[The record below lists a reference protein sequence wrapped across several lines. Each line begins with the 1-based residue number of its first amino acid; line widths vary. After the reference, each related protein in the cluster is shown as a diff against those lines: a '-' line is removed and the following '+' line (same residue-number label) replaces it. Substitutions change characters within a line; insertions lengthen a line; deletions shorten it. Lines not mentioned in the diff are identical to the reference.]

1 MKQRVK
7 HLLGG
12 ALGSSMLLAVHPAAA
27 QTADQLQQQIQ
38 QLQRQLQQ
46 LQNQVDEQ
54 ARRAPPPA
62 APAAAPAPAGGA
74 RVTMSPANRPGI
86 SSADGQN
93 TIELT
98 GRLHF
103 DIADYLSVHPQTPT
117 GQHSLTSGVN
127 ARRARLGVLG
137 KFMGDWNYAFILD
150 FGGSSDSNVNAV
162 SGSRSTDIE
171 NAFISYNGFRPF
183 AIDLGYLDV
192 PFTLDESTSSNDIM
206 FIERSSS
213 NIVATGLA
221 ATDARSALGVRW
233 NTDRAW
239 AGAYVTGPTAGAT
252 HTGSNQQQVG
262 GTARATYQVLQS
274 NRYSLHFGLDGEY
287 VFKPRNNGS
296 GTGAITQGVSFSDRP
311 ELRVDPTT
319 FVNTGTIP
327 AKHAIVYGPELA
339 AGFGSFFAQGEYY
352 RYVVDQTGLS
362 ATAPTP
368 ELTFDGGYAEASYI
382 VTGESRKYIP
392 TTGAYSGVRPD
403 RPVGSGGWG
412 AWEFAAR
419 YSYLNLNNHSTPG
432 VSPLVT
438 GGIFGGRQTTYVFG
452 INWYPITNIRF
463 MLDYIYADVNKIP
476 TATAVGGS
484 TQPGARIQAI
494 AARTQVAF

>member
-7 HLLGG
+7 RLLGG

-103 DIADYLSVHPQTPT
+103 DIADYLS
-117 GQHSLTSGVN
+117 
-127 ARRARLGVLG
+127 
-137 KFMGDWNYAFILD
+137 
-150 FGGSSDSNVNAV
+150 
-162 SGSRSTDIE
+162 
-171 NAFISYNGFRPF
+171 FRPF

-192 PFTLDESTSSNDIM
+192 PFTLVESTSSNDIM
-206 FIERSSS
+206 FIARSSS

-239 AGAYVTGPTAGAT
+239 AGAYVTGPTA
-252 HTGSNQQQVG
+252 
-262 GTARATYQVLQS
+262 
-274 NRYSLHFGLDGEY
+274 
-287 VFKPRNNGS
+287 
-296 GTGAITQGVSFSDRP
+296 
-311 ELRVDPTT
+311 
-319 FVNTGTIP
+319 
-327 AKHAIVYGPELA
+327 
-339 AGFGSFFAQGEYY
+339 
-352 RYVVDQTGLS
+352 
-362 ATAPTP
+362 
-368 ELTFDGGYAEASYI
+368 
-382 VTGESRKYIP
+382 
-392 TTGAYSGVRPD
+392 
-403 RPVGSGGWG
+403 
-412 AWEFAAR
+412 
-419 YSYLNLNNHSTPG
+419 
-432 VSPLVT
+432 
-438 GGIFGGRQTTYVFG
+438 
-452 INWYPITNIRF
+452 
-463 MLDYIYADVNKIP
+463 
-476 TATAVGGS
+476 
-484 TQPGARIQAI
+484 
-494 AARTQVAF
+494 